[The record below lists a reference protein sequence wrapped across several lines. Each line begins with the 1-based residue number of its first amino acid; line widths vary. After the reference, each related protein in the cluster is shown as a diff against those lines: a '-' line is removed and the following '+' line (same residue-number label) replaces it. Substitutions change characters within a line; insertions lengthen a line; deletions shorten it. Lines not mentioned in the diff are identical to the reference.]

1 MNKIKELI
9 VKHKE
14 FIKYGFW
21 GGVTTLL
28 NLFLYWL
35 LIKLGIDYTISNIIT
50 LITIKTLCYFVNKI
64 LVFKTKCKNKKEL
77 LKEITNY
84 ILSRLF
90 TMVLDYFGV
99 ILFVEVLKVDK
110 IISKIIVLVIVVLV
124 NYILCKKIVY
134 KKGNNDE
141 KN

>member
-1 MNKIKELI
+1 MIKIKELI
-9 VKHKE
+9 IKHKE

-21 GGVTTLL
+21 GVVTTLL

-64 LVFKTKCKNKKEL
+64 FVFETKCKSKKEL
-77 LKEITNY
+77 SKEVIKY

-90 TMVLDYFGV
+90 TMALDYFGV
-99 ILFVEVLKVDK
+99 ILFVEVFRIDK
-110 IISKIIVLVIVVLV
+110 IISKMIVLVIVVLV
-124 NYILCKKIVY
+124 NYFLCKKYVY
-134 KKGNNDE
+134 KK
-141 KN
+141 